1 MDNSKEKCTITYPY
15 LYIHTHTPKDTQY
28 TYKNYLKLMSDSTF

>member
-1 MDNSKEKCTITYPY
+1 MIQKKSALLHI
-15 LYIHTHTPKDTQY
+15 LIYIYRHTAKDTQY